1 MLAGQE
7 TTSNTIAWALLDGS
21 RDPPSP
27 ASGSQSLAPS
37 ADQTLKPPLDPRF
50 PTIRSFPPSLVPRL
64 NTEYGHELVSPLV
77 GTFEVEELCVRIGK
91 DIGKWRL
98 PVN

>member
-1 MLAGQE
+1 MLSSLQVRAG
-7 TTSNTIAWALLDGS
+7 SDLLLPL
-21 RDPPSP
+21 PPS
-27 ASGSQSLAPS
+27 ALFPS
-37 ADQTLKPPLDPRF
+37 
-50 PTIRSFPPSLVPRL
+50 SLVPRL